1 MTQASDPKATA
12 VAVTGGA
19 LAKGPEKSRAGRRR
33 SEDTPFIQDLHEAML
48 VQKTPGTMIV
58 LYLIAALLVAAV
70 VWAHFAIVEEVT
82 TGEARIIP
90 ASREQVIQSLEG
102 GILESMNVRE
112 GDVVERGQV
121 LLEIDPKRAG
131 AAYREGLS
139 KVLGLKGS
147 VARLRAEAYDQ
158 PLAFPEDVE
167 QVPTIVHD
175 ETQAYHA
182 RRRTLDES
190 VEALTR
196 SLGLADREIALSEP
210 LSRQGLIS
218 QVEILRMKRQ
228 ANEFRLQIAER
239 QNKFR
244 SDANAELTRLE
255 SELAQ
260 SKENVGAREDVMNR
274 TVLRAPVRGTVKNI
288 RVNTVGGVIQQG
300 SDIMEIV
307 PLEDQL
313 LVEARIRP
321 SDVAFVRPGLH
332 ATVKVS
338 AYDYAIYG
346 GLDGV
351 VELLSPDTLKDEEKA
366 RQGRGDS
373 TYYRLMVRTEKA
385 RLDAGGKTFPI
396 IPGMTAT
403 VEVRTGEKSV
413 LSYLLKPV
421 LKVREAFRER

>member
-1 MTQASDPKATA
+1 MNE
-12 VAVTGGA
+12 VAVNDQAPA
-19 LAKGPEKSRAGRRR
+19 LAARPQARGGRRR
-33 SEDTPFIQDLHEAML
+33 EEDTPFIHDLREAML
-48 VQKTPGTMIV
+48 VQKTPGSMIV
-58 LYLIAALLVAAV
+58 LYLIAALIV
-70 VWAHFAIVEEVT
+70 VGITWAHFAIVEEVT
-82 TGEARIIP
+82 IGEARIVP

-112 GDVVERGQV
+112 GDVVEAGQV

-139 KVLGLKGS
+139 KMLALKGA

-158 PLAFPEDVE
+158 PLVFPEDV
-167 QVPTIVHD
+167 QHTPNIVKD
-175 ETQAYHA
+175 ETQAFKA
-182 RRRTLDES
+182 RQRTLDQS
-190 VEALTR
+190 VAALSR
-196 SLGLADREIALSEP
+196 SLSLAEREISLSEP

-260 SKENVGAREDVMNR
+260 SRENVGAREDVMNR
-274 TVLRAPVRGTVKNI
+274 TVIRAPVRGTVKNI

-313 LVEARIRP
+313 LVEAKIRP

-351 VELLSPDTLKDEEKA
+351 VEMLSPDTLKDEERA
-366 RQGRGDS
+366 RQGRADS
-373 TYYRLMVRTEKA
+373 TYYRLMVRTDKA
-385 RLDAGGKTFPI
+385 HLSAGGKTFPI